1 MTHPTITPAVADA
14 LTDRILLD
22 PAAGSAMVT
31 RECFH
36 RLMRATHGLVVLRGK
51 VWVIRGEKVD
61 GKSVRIRLRE
71 ER

>member
-1 MTHPTITPAVADA
+1 MTPTITPAVAEA

-22 PAAGSAMVT
+22 PAGGSVT
-31 RECFH
+31 LTRDAFH

-51 VWVIRGEKVD
+51 VWELKAERVD
-61 GKSVRIRLRE
+61 GKHVKIRLRE